1 MLNNELDDFA
11 ARENAPNAFG
21 LLGGDANAPGPRKRP
36 LSSMS
41 PSLVFKDG
49 ELRLVTG
56 SPGGSRI
63 ITIVLQIIMN
73 VIDHK
78 MNVAEATE
86 APRIHHQ
93 WYPDQLRLEK
103 GISPD
108 TQRLLEQLGHK
119 LSVSA
124 VIGSTQTIERV
135 RGQLAGAS
143 DTRQRGTG
151 VAGY

>member
-1 MLNNELDDFA
+1 
-11 ARENAPNAFG
+11 
-21 LLGGDANAPGPRKRP
+21 
-36 LSSMS
+36 
-41 PSLVFKDG
+41 
-49 ELRLVTG
+49 
-56 SPGGSRI
+56 
-63 ITIVLQIIMN
+63 MN

-86 APRIHHQ
+86 APRVHHQ

-103 GISPD
+103 GISSD

-124 VIGSTQTIERV
+124 VIGSTQTIERA